1 LLLAF
6 ISFGSWNTYAQQRKI
21 AIVITDEKGQ
31 ALLNTTG
38 SLHSMPDGKEMVK
51 KIFQKGDSLQLETG
65 KSYELRLTSVGKK
78 KTSVSLDST
87 LTSSITIVMK
97 TEDAVMDAVVV
108 RSKKPLI
115 KEEDDKTIVDATSI
129 ASSSTNA
136 FEVLEKTPGAII
148 DQDGNVYL
156 NSTTPASIQINGRE
170 MKMSSADLSALLK
183 SLPANSILKIEVLR
197 NPSAK
202 YDASSSGGILN
213 IVLKKGVKLGNNGS
227 ANIAYF
233 QGIYP
238 TATAGLTYN
247 HQGDKWNYY
256 SSYQYTQKNSFEKLN
271 SIRGFALDSLL
282 INQQSYTTYPS
293 VSHYVNGGTD
303 RSFSNGITIGFDTR
317 FTSNDYNSQ
326 ATNNLTFGKTGS
338 IGFVG
343 SNESKIQN
351 YNQSYYWSN
360 TANLK
365 YKIDTLGSEWNNVLE
380 YTKNSFNN
388 DQQYINTLPFPVG
401 VIVKGDGTNTTRKNQ
416 FSFQSDLTLKLKGAI
431 TLETGVKLSFGKSEN
446 ESLYFKDTGNRFVDA
461 FQTNTYK
468 FTDNIH
474 AAYFQVSKTILGFII
489 KPGVRFEHTDIRGVQ
504 RVPRDTSFSIRRND
518 FFPYIFIKHK
528 LFKIFGQTLVASG
541 TVRRTIK
548 RPYYEALNPF
558 PRFIDQYLYEQG
570 NPTLKPQFTT
580 NYELSVTFND
590 IPVASVGMNQTKD
603 IFTGVIYQ
611 DDITK
616 IAYRTFDNLG
626 KNKEIYARLIAGI
639 PPGGKYFFYI
649 GGLYNFNAYR
659 GFYQGQVFNY
669 DRGSFTFFT
678 FHEYKCTPTLT
689 VSMQGFLRSRG
700 LQQFYELETFG
711 GMFLS
716 ANKSI
721 LKRKGSII
729 VSLSDVLRTNKVDFN
744 FNRNQQTIA
753 GSRVNDTRRLGV
765 TFRYNFGIKPKEEKK
780 EGFGNAPDA
789 STP

>member
-1 LLLAF
+1 MVLTMFLFVGVYAQRTNIKFF
-6 ISFGSWNTYAQQRKI
+6 ISDQSKQPFFGVTA
-21 AIVITDEKGQ
+21 T
-31 ALLNTTG
+31 
-38 SLHSMPDGKEMVK
+38 
-51 KIFQKGDSLQLETG
+51 IFQLPDTIEIENKVLTSSDSIRFETG
-65 KSYELRLTSVGKK
+65 KKYLLRFTAAGKK
-78 KTSVSLDST
+78 TLYLTPDFSLDNKV
-87 LTSSITIVMK
+87 LRVVMVSD
-97 TEDAVMDAVVV
+97 DAAMQTVVI

-183 SLPANSILKIEVLR
+183 SLPANSIQKIEVLR

-227 ANIAYF
+227 VNVAYF
-233 QGIYP
+233 QGVYA
-238 TATAGLTYN
+238 TGTAGVTFN

-256 SSYQYTQKNSFEKLN
+256 TNYQFTKKNSFEQLN
-271 SIRGFALDSLL
+271 SIRGFTTDSLL

-293 VSHYVNGGTD
+293 LSHYFNGGTD
-303 RSFSNGITIGFDTR
+303 RTFSNGITIGFDTR
-317 FTSNDYNSQ
+317 LTSNNNSSN
-326 ATNNLTFGKTGS
+326 ANNNLTFGKIGTE
-338 IGFVG
+338 GFVG
-343 SNESKIQN
+343 NNLLRIGNK
-351 YNQSYYWSN
+351 NQSYYWSN

-365 YKIDTLGSEWNNVLE
+365 YKFDTSGSEWNNVVE
-380 YTKNSFNN
+380 YTMNHFRNRQDYVN
-388 DQQYINTLPFPVG
+388 EFPFPVG
-401 VIVKGDGTNTTRKNQ
+401 VTLKGDGSNKTDKNHL
-416 FSFQSDLTLKLKGAI
+416 SVNSDLTLKIKGGI
-431 TLETGVKLSFGKSEN
+431 TLETGFKLYFGRSEN
-446 ESLYFKDTGNRFVDA
+446 ESLYYKDTGTRFVDA
-461 FQTNTYK
+461 FQTNTYA
-468 FTDNIH
+468 FNDNLH
-474 AAYFQVSKTILGFII
+474 AAYLQASKTILGFII
-489 KPGVRFEHTDIRGVQ
+489 KPGLRFEHTDIRGVQ
-504 RVPRDTSFSIRRND
+504 RVPSDTSFSIRRND
-518 FFPYIFIKHK
+518 VFPYLFIKHK
-528 LFKIFGQTLVASG
+528 LFKMFGQMLVASG
-541 TVRRTIK
+541 TLRRTIR

-558 PRFIDQYLYEQG
+558 PKFIDQFLYEQG
-570 NPTLKPQFTT
+570 NPSLRPQFTN

-590 IPVASVGMNQTKD
+590 IPVASIGVNQTKD
-603 IFTGVIYQ
+603 IFSNVIYQ
-611 DDITK
+611 DDQTK

-659 GFYQGQVFNY
+659 GFFQGQPFNY

-678 FHEYKCTPTLT
+678 FHEFKYSNTLT
-689 VSMQGFLRSRG
+689 LSMQGFLRSKG

-721 LKRKGSII
+721 LKRKANLILS
-729 VSLSDVLRTNKVDFN
+729 VSDVLRTNRVTFN
-744 FNRNQQTIA
+744 FNRNQQLIE
-753 GSRVNDTRRLGV
+753 GNRINDTRRVGL

-780 EGFGNAPDA
+780 SGFEGAAENANP
-789 STP
+789 

>member
-1 LLLAF
+1 
-6 ISFGSWNTYAQQRKI
+6 
-21 AIVITDEKGQ
+21 
-31 ALLNTTG
+31 
-38 SLHSMPDGKEMVK
+38 
-51 KIFQKGDSLQLETG
+51 
-65 KSYELRLTSVGKK
+65 
-78 KTSVSLDST
+78 
-87 LTSSITIVMK
+87 
-97 TEDAVMDAVVV
+97 
-108 RSKKPLI
+108 
-115 KEEDDKTIVDATSI
+115 
-129 ASSSTNA
+129 
-136 FEVLEKTPGAII
+136 
-148 DQDGNVYL
+148 
-156 NSTTPASIQINGRE
+156 
-170 MKMSSADLSALLK
+170 MSSADLSALLK
-183 SLPANSILKIEVLR
+183 SLPANSIQKIEVLR

-227 ANIAYF
+227 VNVAYF
-233 QGIYP
+233 QGVYA
-238 TATAGLTYN
+238 TGTAGVTFN

-256 SSYQYTQKNSFEKLN
+256 TNYQFTKKNSFEQLN
-271 SIRGFALDSLL
+271 SIRGFTADSLL

-293 VSHYVNGGTD
+293 LSHYFNGGTD
-303 RSFSNGITIGFDTR
+303 RTFSNGITIGFDTR
-317 FTSNDYNSQ
+317 LTSNNNSSN
-326 ATNNLTFGKTGS
+326 AKNNLTFGKIGTE
-338 IGFVG
+338 GFVG
-343 SNESKIQN
+343 NNLSLIGNK
-351 YNQSYYWSN
+351 NQSYYWSN

-365 YKIDTLGSEWNNVLE
+365 YKIDTTGSEWNNVFE

-388 DQQYINTLPFPVG
+388 EQQYINTLPFPVG
-401 VIVKGDGTNTTRKNQ
+401 VIVKGDGNNTTRKNQ

-431 TLETGVKLSFGKSEN
+431 TLETGLKLSFGKSEN
-446 ESLYFKDTGNRFVDA
+446 ESLYFKDTGTRFVDA

-468 FTDNIH
+468 FNDNIH
-474 AAYFQVSKTILGFII
+474 AAYFQMSKTIWGFII

-504 RVPRDTSFSIRRND
+504 SVPRDTSFSIRRND
-518 FFPYIFIKHK
+518 LFPYLFIKHK
-528 LFKIFGQTLVASG
+528 LFKIFGQTLMASG

-558 PRFIDQYLYEQG
+558 PKFIDQYLYEQG

-590 IPVASVGMNQTKD
+590 IPVASVGVNQTKD

-659 GFYQGQVFNY
+659 GFFQGQPFNY
-669 DRGSFTFFT
+669 DIGSFTFFT
-678 FHEYKCTPTLT
+678 FHEYKYSNTLSL
-689 VSMQGFLRSRG
+689 SMQGFLRSRG
-700 LQQFYELETFG
+700 LQQLYELETFG

-721 LKRKGSII
+721 LKRKANLILSI
-729 VSLSDVLRTNKVDFN
+729 SDVLRTNRVTFN
-744 FNRNQQTIA
+744 FNRNQQQIE
-753 GSRVNDTRRLGV
+753 GNRINDTRRVGL

-780 EGFGNAPDA
+780 GGFEGAAENANP
-789 STP
+789 